1 MLERFITFLNLCIN
15 EFKHLVKR
23 LSEIVLNS
31 VVRNHHLIYYWVENF
46 TAEEDPRNRETAI
59 DQTNLRGVR
68 ILDIEAVEV
77 EELICL
83 N

>member
-1 MLERFITFLNLCIN
+1 MVG
-15 EFKHLVKR
+15 KHY
-23 LSEIVLNS
+23 
-31 VVRNHHLIYYWVENF
+31 LIYHWVENF